1 MQYKKSP
8 GKSRIPTE
16 AFKSLQK
23 EPLLV
28 FLKINEL
35 FWQNDWFNPVHWQQI
50 KLSILPKKGELAEIQ
65 TSRGELR

>member
-8 GKSRIPTE
+8 GKNGTPRK

-28 FLKINEL
+28 FSKIIER
-35 FWQNDWFNPVHWQQI
+35 FWQNNRFNPVDWQQI
-50 KLSILPKKGELAEIQ
+50 KLSILPKKGDLANPNKWRE
-65 TSRGELR
+65 